1 MQQKRH
7 IFSLYET
14 LVLRHPWFWIF
25 MLVASIAFSLSQL
38 SHFRLDASAD
48 TLVLEHDK
56 ALAEYREMA
65 KQYGGSEFVVVTYTP
80 KNRPLFHRDTLK
92 HLDQLHQELN
102 EVEGVNSVYSM
113 LDVPLLFSPA
123 MSFSELA
130 KNYRTLRDPDV
141 DLALAEQEFTGE
153 NPAYDELLVSRDAK
167 TTAVLVTFAR
177 DTLYHELLN
186 RRTELST
193 KAHQGTLT
201 PEEKEALAKVRQEFS
216 DYSAYRQELNTQRVA
231 QFREILRSHSD
242 EADLFLGGVP
252 MIASDMISFVKND
265 LQTFGVGILLFIVLV
280 LFIIFRQPRWVI
292 ISLITCSTTALW
304 LTALLAL
311 LDWKVTVI
319 SSNYLA
325 LLLIITLS
333 ITIYLVTRYREF
345 HQMYPEQ
352 NARWLVHEATRHMI
366 QPSFFMVTTTMVGF
380 ASLVVSDIR
389 PVIDFGW
396 MMTIGISLALVAVY
410 LIVPSLLSVL
420 PTGKVPTD
428 NTVTQKLTL
437 AFARFTE
444 LYHKP
449 LLGVMTALMIFAFV
463 GIGKL
468 TVENRFIDY
477 FKDDTEIHQGML
489 LIDQKLGGTTP
500 LDIVI
505 NAPKDAANKPDASN
519 HEADDFDDPFADEFG
534 DAVDDIDDPFADDFD
549 APAKDTKKSR
559 LALEDAY
566 WYTPQRLKQLV
577 EIQHW
582 LSEHPHT
589 GKVLSLATTY
599 ETAEKLNGGPLSYF
613 QLMML
618 SSFIPEELR
627 NQLVRPYLSEDGN
640 QLRISLRV
648 VDSDPT
654 LKRNEFLQEIEQGLI
669 ENFDLE
675 PEQVTLTGA
684 LVLYNNMLQS
694 LFDSQ
699 IKTLGLVFVA
709 LLIMLMVQFRS
720 LVVALIALAPSI
732 ASALIVLGGMGWI
745 GLPLD
750 LMTITVAAISVGIAV
765 DDSIHYVH
773 RYAEELPR
781 DNRPIA
787 TMRRCHASTGRAMY
801 FTSITIIAGFSILVL
816 SNFKPTIYF
825 GLLTGTAM
833 LIALLCN
840 LSVLPSLLL
849 ALKPK
854 LHLHATARE
863 VAKHHEQNN

>member
-7 IFSLYET
+7 LFSIYET

-25 MLVASIAFSLSQL
+25 FLVATLVFSYSQL
-38 SHFRLDASAD
+38 NHFRLDASAD

-56 ALAEYREMA
+56 SLAEYREMA

-80 KNRPLFHRDTLK
+80 TEKPLFHRDTLN
-92 HLDQLHQELN
+92 HLDELHSDLGT
-102 EVEGVNSVYSM
+102 VDGVRSVYSM

-123 MSFSELA
+123 NSFSELA
-130 KNYRTLRDPDV
+130 KNYRTLRDENV
-141 DLALAEQEFTGE
+141 DLDLAEKEFTGV

-167 TTAVLVTFAR
+167 TTAVLVTFER
-177 DTLYHELLN
+177 DTHYRELLE
-186 RRTELST
+186 RRTDLST
-193 KAHQGTLT
+193 KEHHGTIT
-201 PEEKEALAKVRQEFS
+201 KKEAKELATIRQEFS
-216 DYSAYRQELNTQRVA
+216 DYAAERQVKNMQRVA
-231 QFREILRSHSD
+231 HFREILDVHRD

-252 MIASDMISFVKND
+252 MIASDMITFVKKD
-265 LQTFGVGILLFIVLV
+265 LQTFGVGILLFIVGV

-292 ISLITCSTTALW
+292 ISLITCVSSALW
-304 LTALLAL
+304 LTAMLAM
-311 LDWKVTVI
+311 LDWKVTII

-333 ITIYLVTRYREF
+333 INIYLITRYREF
-345 HQMYPEQ
+345 QQMHPEQ
-352 NARWLVHEATRHMI
+352 SPRWLVREATRHMI

-396 MMTIGISLALVAVY
+396 MMTIGIMLALVAVY
-410 LIVPSLLSVL
+410 LIVPSILSVL
-420 PTGKVPTD
+420 PNGPVPSD
-428 NTVTQKLTL
+428 NSFTQKITL
-437 AFARFTE
+437 AFASFTE
-444 LYHKP
+444 QFHKP
-449 LLGVMTALMIFAFV
+449 LLGFMAVAMVISFV

-489 LIDQKLGGTTP
+489 LIDRKLGGTTP

-505 NAPKDAANKPDASN
+505 DAPKQAAAPDGFS
-519 HEADDFDDPFADEFG
+519 DDFTADF
-534 DAVDDIDDPFADDFD
+534 DDPFADDFD
-549 APAKDTKKSR
+549 APAPSTNAKPR
-559 LALEDAY
+559 LVLEDAY
-566 WYTPQRLKQLV
+566 WYTPQRLNQLV
-577 EIQHW
+577 EIQQW
-582 LSEHPHT
+582 LSDHPHT

-618 SSFIPEELR
+618 SSFLPQDLR
-627 NQLVRPYLSEDGN
+627 SQLVSPYLSEDGN

-694 LFDSQ
+694 LFNSQ

-709 LLIMLMVQFRS
+709 LFLMLLVQFRS
-720 LVVALIALAPSI
+720 AVVALIALAPSI
-732 ASALIVLGGMGWI
+732 TSALIVLGSMGWI

-773 RYAEELPR
+773 RYAEEIQR
-781 DNRPIA
+781 DNNAIA
-787 TMRRCHASTGRAMY
+787 TMRRCHVSTGRAMY
-801 FTSITIIAGFSILVL
+801 FTSMTIIAGFSILVL
-816 SNFKPTIYF
+816 SNFIPTIYF

-840 LSVLPSLLL
+840 LTVLPSLLL
-849 ALKPK
+849 TIKPK
-854 LHLHATARE
+854 LHMHATARE
-863 VAKHHEQNN
+863 IAAQQQAK

>member
-7 IFSLYET
+7 LFSLYEAI
-14 LVLRHPWFWIF
+14 VLRHPWFWIMF
-25 MLVASIAFSLSQL
+25 LIVSAVAAFSQL

-80 KNRPLFHRDTLK
+80 KTSPLFTRDTLN
-92 HLDQLHQELN
+92 HLDQLHQELSQ
-102 EVEGVNSVYSM
+102 VDGVRSVYSM
-113 LDVPLLFSPA
+113 LDVPLLFSPPS
-123 MSFSELA
+123 SFSELA
-130 KNYRTLRDPDV
+130 KNYRTLRDESV
-141 DLALAEQEFTGE
+141 DLNLAKKELTGV
-153 NPAYDELLVSRDAK
+153 NPAYDELLVSRDAA
-167 TTAVLVTFAR
+167 TTAILVTFER
-177 DTLYHELLN
+177 DTRYYELLN

-193 KAHQGTLT
+193 KELHGDISAA
-201 PEEKEALAKVRQEFS
+201 EAKELKDIRQQFSNYAAERQAK
-216 DYSAYRQELNTQRVA
+216 NTERVA
-231 QFREILRSHSD
+231 HFRQILDSHRQ

-252 MIASDMISFVKND
+252 MIASDMIAFVKDD
-265 LQTFGVGILLFIVLV
+265 LQTFGVGILLFIVIT
-280 LFIIFRQPRWVI
+280 LFIIFRHPRWVI

-304 LTALLAL
+304 LTAILAL

-333 ITIYLVTRYREF
+333 INIYLVTRYREF
-345 HQMYPEQ
+345 QQMHPQ
-352 NARWLVHEATRHMI
+352 QSPRWLVREATRHMI

-380 ASLVVSDIR
+380 ASLVISDIR

-410 LIVPSLLSVL
+410 LIVPSILSVI
-420 PTGKVPTD
+420 PNGPVPSD
-428 NTVTQKLTL
+428 NPVAQKITL

-444 LYHKP
+444 LHYKS
-449 LLGVMTALMIFAFV
+449 LLVFMGAALVFAFF
-463 GIGKL
+463 GMNKL

-500 LDIVI
+500 LDII
-505 NAPKDAANKPDASN
+505 IDAPKSAIKSTHDATFNDHLNSN
-519 HEADDFDDPFADEFG
+519 TAADFDDPFADS
-534 DAVDDIDDPFADDFD
+534 FAD
-549 APAKDTKKSR
+549 APITSSNSKPR

-566 WYTPQRLKQLV
+566 WYTPQRLKQLTD
-577 EIQHW
+577 IQQW
-582 LSEHPHT
+582 LSSHPHT

-613 QLMML
+613 QLMLL
-618 SSFIPEELR
+618 SSFLPQDLR
-627 NQLVRPYLSEDGN
+627 TQLVSPYLSDDGN

-669 ENFDLE
+669 ENFDLA

-694 LFDSQ
+694 LFNSQ
-699 IKTLGLVFVA
+699 IKTLGLVFIA
-709 LLIMLMVQFRS
+709 LFLMLLVQFRS
-720 LVVALIALAPSI
+720 AIVALIALAPSL
-732 ASALIVLGGMGWI
+732 ASALIVLGSMGWI

-781 DNRPIA
+781 DNNAIA
-787 TMRRCHASTGRAMY
+787 AMRRCHASTGRAMY
-801 FTSITIIAGFSILVL
+801 FTSIAIMAGFSILTL
-816 SNFKPTIYF
+816 SNFNPTIYF
-825 GLLTGTAM
+825 GLLTGSAM

-840 LSVLPSLLL
+840 LTVLPSLLL
-849 ALKPK
+849 AVKPK

-863 VAKHHEQNN
+863 VAQQNQQANQ

>member
-1 MQQKRH
+1 MQQQRH
-7 IFSLYET
+7 LFSLYET
-14 LVLRHPWFWIF
+14 LVLRHPWFWILF
-25 MLVASIAFSLSQL
+25 LVASIAFSLSQL
-38 SHFRLDASAD
+38 NHFRLDASAD

-80 KNRPLFHRDTLK
+80 QSRPLFDRDTLT
-92 HLDQLHQELN
+92 HLDKLHGELGK
-102 EVEGVNSVYSM
+102 VDGVRSVYSM

-123 MSFSELA
+123 SSFADLA
-130 KNYRTLRDPDV
+130 KNYRTLRDDSV
-141 DLALAEQEFTGE
+141 DLRLAEKEFTGV

-167 TTAVLVTFAR
+167 TTALLVTFER
-177 DTLYHELLN
+177 DTRYHELLN

-193 KAHQGTLT
+193 KELHKTINK
-201 PEEKEALAKVRQEFS
+201 KEAKELAQIRQQFS
-216 DYSAYRQELNTQRVA
+216 DYGAERQVRNAQRVA
-231 QFREILRSHSD
+231 HFREILDAHRD

-252 MIASDMISFVKND
+252 MIASDMITFVKND
-265 LQTFGVGILLFIVLV
+265 LRTFGVGILLFIVVV
-280 LFIIFRQPRWVI
+280 LFIIFRNPRWVL
-292 ISLITCSTTALW
+292 ISLITCTSTALW
-304 LTALLAL
+304 LTAMLAL

-333 ITIYLVTRYREF
+333 INIYLITRFREF
-345 HQMYPEQ
+345 QQMYPQ
-352 NARWLVHEATRHMI
+352 QTPRWLVREATRHMI

-396 MMTIGISLALVAVY
+396 MMTIGIMLALVAVY
-410 LIVPSLLSVL
+410 LIVPSILSVL
-420 PTGKVPTD
+420 PNGPVPSD
-428 NTVTQKLTL
+428 NPFTQRITL
-437 AFARFTE
+437 AFASFTAQF
-444 LYHKP
+444 HKP
-449 LLGVMTALMIFAFV
+449 LLAFMAVAMAVSFV

-477 FKDDTEIHQGML
+477 FKDNTEIHQGML
-489 LIDQKLGGTTP
+489 LIDRKLGGTTP

-505 NAPKDAANKPDASN
+505 NAPKDAAKNN
-519 HEADDFDDPFADEFG
+519 ADDSFADDLASDVADF
-534 DAVDDIDDPFADDFD
+534 DDPFADDFD
-549 APAKDTKKSR
+549 APTPSAQTKPR
-559 LALEDAY
+559 LVLEDAY

-577 EIQHW
+577 EIQQW
-582 LSEHPHT
+582 LSDHPHT

-618 SSFIPEELR
+618 SSFLPQDLR
-627 NQLVRPYLSEDGN
+627 TQLVSPYLSDDGN

-654 LKRNEFLQEIEQGLI
+654 LKRNEFLQDIEKGLI

-694 LFDSQ
+694 LFQSQ

-709 LLIMLMVQFRS
+709 LFVMLAMQFRS
-720 LVVALIALAPSI
+720 VIVALIALTPSI
-732 ASALIVLGGMGWI
+732 ASALIVLGTMGWI

-773 RYAEELPR
+773 RYVEEIQR
-781 DNRPIA
+781 DNNAIA
-787 TMRRCHASTGRAMY
+787 TIRRCHASTGRAMY

-816 SNFKPTIYF
+816 SNFNPTIYF

-840 LSVLPSLLL
+840 LTVLPSLLL
-849 ALKPK
+849 TIKPNF
-854 LHLHATARE
+854 HLHATARE
-863 VAKHHEQNN
+863 IAAQQQAK